1 MSWLYEK
8 ASNMVSTNFVLDDG
22 LHVIFSP
29 TSYNTEAIMAFV
41 FGVIMTAIA
50 YVIYKLPIS
59 QMKSTS
65 IN

>member
-1 MSWLYEK
+1 
-8 ASNMVSTNFVLDDG
+8 MVSTNFVLDDG

-41 FGVIMTAIA
+41 FGVIMSAIA
-50 YVIYKLPIS
+50 YVVYKLPIS
-59 QMKSTS
+59 QMKGTS